1 MSFDQILEI
10 IRSQN
15 EFIIYGLLLLGAF
28 VENVFPPFPGDTT
41 ILAGAFI
48 AGQGNIEYWGVLLSV
63 VIGGVAGGMILY
75 FIGKSKGRDYFMRS
89 KYKYFGKENLLKVEA
104 LFKKYGTTILAF
116 SRFFAGVRSAI
127 SITAGLGNVAV
138 GRMLI
143 LTVISN
149 LLWCG
154 LLVGLMVYTKSNWQ
168 AILDLVKKYHMVLF
182 GVAAVAIVLWVGI
195 KLWMKRRK

>member
-1 MSFDQILEI
+1 
-10 IRSQN
+10 
-15 EFIIYGLLLLGAF
+15 
-28 VENVFPPFPGDTT
+28 
-41 ILAGAFI
+41 
-48 AGQGNIEYWGVLLSV
+48 
-63 VIGGVAGGMILY
+63 
-75 FIGKSKGRDYFMRS
+75 
-89 KYKYFGKENLLKVEA
+89 
-104 LFKKYGTTILAF
+104 
-116 SRFFAGVRSAI
+116 
-127 SITAGLGNVAV
+127 
-138 GRMLI
+138 MLI